1 MSLFDQVLGAI
12 ANPAQSASTNQLGT
26 ILTAAQALGSQHG
39 VDPGAAQTIL
49 SIVGNYAQSSLQQQ
63 HQANPGQ
70 AEAIVNQFSG
80 TNPNAQAVQA
90 LFTPE
95 IQAQVAQEIAQRT
108 GIDQQQVQS
117 FLPMIVPLVLN
128 LLQMGNNPSTGTN
141 STLNS
146 FLDADGSGSVDIG
159 DAMQLAAKF
168 MSQPR

>member
-12 ANPAQSASTNQLGT
+12 ANPAQPASTNQLSS
-26 ILTAAQALGSQHG
+26 IITAAQALGSQYG
-39 VDPGAAQTIL
+39 VDPGTTQTVL

-63 HQANPGQ
+63 QQASPGQ
-70 AEAIVNQFSG
+70 AQAIVNQFSG
-80 TNPNAQAVQA
+80 INPNVQAVQA

-117 FLPMIVPLVLN
+117 FLPMVVPVVLN
-128 LLQMGNNPSTGTN
+128 LLQMGDNPSTGANT
-141 STLNS
+141 TLNS
-146 FLDADGSGSVDIG
+146 FLDADGSGSVDVG
-159 DAMQLAAKF
+159 DAMQLAMKF